1 MKQSEKK
8 ARYVCVVDV
17 AGRAGWRGMCGFQ
30 ETEKEI
36 TEKI

>member
-17 AGRAGWRGMCGFQ
+17 AGRAGVGGECVDFKRL
-30 ETEKEI
+30 K
-36 TEKI
+36 KR

>member
-17 AGRAGWRGMCGFQ
+17 AGRAGVAGNVWISRD
-30 ETEKEI
+30 
-36 TEKI
+36 